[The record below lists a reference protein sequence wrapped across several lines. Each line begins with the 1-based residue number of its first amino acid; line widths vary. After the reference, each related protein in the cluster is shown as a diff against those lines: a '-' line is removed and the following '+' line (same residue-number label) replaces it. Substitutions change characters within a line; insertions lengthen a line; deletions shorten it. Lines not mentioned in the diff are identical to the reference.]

1 MKHTILASIVCSGLL
16 ALPVSAFAQSESYDI
31 KIEATD
37 AVTALN
43 VLGLQTEHPLL
54 FNYNQV
60 KDFRVNSLE
69 GNYTLQ
75 QALNLILRDTGL
87 SGSLSEREV
96 ISISLNTGSVTQP
109 KEDPMTFKGKT
120 KALVNTA
127 ASAALMTAMTATS
140 VAAQDS
146 TDNAYEDVVIATAT
160 TGSRIKRQ
168 ENYSSPLARI
178 NADDISS
185 TGAKDIRDI
194 IGNLPINAGSENNAD
209 NLTQNFTVG
218 TSNINLRGLGVAST
232 LVLLN
237 GKRQVLSSV
246 ATDDGSSFVDTA
258 ALVPTLAIERVE
270 ILKDGASAIYG
281 SDAVAGVANFITR
294 DSFNGAEIQAEYR
307 TKTNTG
313 SQTDFNI
320 DGVLGGDFGDSGHF
334 LLAASYLDRTSLTL
348 LETDFDRPATS
359 GFGNPATFIPVAGGA
374 AMPDPECEADGGIL
388 VGTTCRFDF
397 GPQVTVV
404 PNEERIQT
412 FARAT
417 WNWSDTT
424 NLWGEIGY
432 ANNKISREVSP
443 SFPVLNTPLVPE
455 ANPGN
460 PFGED
465 VFFQGRPFGVGSP
478 TEINLYEHSTYRVG
492 LGADGEFND
501 NLYWDISYVTAA
513 NDAVLNPRDI
523 IAENFQNALL
533 GFGGNGCDTSP
544 TAATVAVAGQ
554 GECSYFDPTDPTGNE
569 GLRSFIVGDYI
580 GNTESKLDVIEA
592 NITGSLFEMG
602 GGDVG
607 FAIGGQY
614 REQSVDYA
622 YDTITQQDGFGFL
635 IGNPNFG
642 GSTDVYA
649 LYGEVLLPINERLE
663 VSGALRFEDYGS
675 GIGDTL
681 DPKVSALFRPT
692 DELSLR
698 ASFSTSFRAPSVF
711 QTAGVQ
717 TNFVNISDPLSGDST
732 FAGRRTVGDEALQ
745 PETSEAFNA
754 GVTWTPG
761 NDWNFNL
768 DFWDFSFEDVLLKE
782 NAQAIVTANP
792 NDTRIE
798 RTSAGTISIVNVAFI
813 NADAIE
819 TNGFD
824 FSASKS
830 FDFGGGTLTP
840 SLNGTYVLTYDVT
853 NNGVKIDGAGRLNRS
868 NVGSPTPELRGNIG
882 LNYDRGAFGANAY
895 ARYVD
900 SYEDDGGV
908 GIDSFTQFD
917 VQASY
922 NFGSLIRDDSETTLT
937 VGLVNAFDEDPPF
950 VAVSGS
956 YDPRTGDPRGRRAY
970 VKLGTKF

>member
-1 MKHTILASIVCSGLL
+1 MLGSVN
-16 ALPVSAFAQSESYDI
+16 AFAQSVSYDI
-31 KIEATD
+31 KIEAAD
-37 AVTALN
+37 AVTALTT
-43 VLGLQTEHPLL
+43 LGLQTEHPLL

-60 KDFRVNSLE
+60 KDFHVNSLE

-75 QALNLILRDTGL
+75 QALTLLLGDTGL

-96 ISISLNTGSVTQP
+96 ITISFKTESLTQP
-109 KEDPMTFKGKT
+109 KEDPMKFKGTT
-120 KALVNTA
+120 KKLVNTA
-127 ASAALMTAMTATS
+127 ASAALVTAMSSAP
-140 VAAQDS
+140 VAAQVN
-146 TDNAYEDVVIATAT
+146 TIEDEIIVTAT

-168 ENYSSPLARI
+168 ENYASPLARFD
-178 NADDISS
+178 ADDISN

-246 ATDDGSSFVDTA
+246 ATDDGASFVDTS
-258 ALVPTLAIERVE
+258 ALVPALAIERVE

-294 DSFNGAEIQAEYR
+294 DTFDGAEIQAEYR

-320 DGVLGGDFGDSGHF
+320 DGVIGGDFGDNGHF

-348 LETDFDRPATS
+348 AETDFDQPATS
-359 GFGNPATFIPVAGGA
+359 GFGNPGTFIPVAGGG
-374 AMPDPECEADGGIL
+374 AMPDPNCEANGGIL

-417 WNWSDTT
+417 WDWSETT
-424 NLWGEIGY
+424 NLWAEVGY
-432 ANNKISREVSP
+432 ASNKIDREVSP
-443 SFPVLNTPLVPE
+443 SFPVLNTPIVPA

-478 TEINLYEHSTYRVG
+478 TEINFYEHNTYRVG
-492 LGADGEFND
+492 LGADGQLTD
-501 NLYWDISYVTAA
+501 NLFWDISYVTAA
-513 NDAVLNPRDI
+513 NDAILNPRDV
-523 IAENFQNALL
+523 IAGNFQNALN
-533 GFGGNGCDTSP
+533 GFGGIGCDTSP
-544 TAATVAVAGQ
+544 TAATPAVAGQ
-554 GECSYFDPTDPTGNE
+554 GECSFFDPTNPTGNE
-569 GLRSFIVGDYI
+569 GLRSFIIGDYL
-580 GNTESKLDVIEA
+580 GNTESTLDVIEA
-592 NITGSLFEMG
+592 NITGTLFEMA
-602 GGDVG
+602 GGDAG

-622 YDTITQQDGFGFL
+622 FDSITQQDGFGFL

-649 LYGEVLLPINERLE
+649 IYGEVLLPLSDRFE
-663 VSGALRFEDYGS
+663 VTGAIRFEDYGS

-681 DPKVSALFRPT
+681 DPKISALFRPT
-692 DELSLR
+692 DDLSIR
-698 ASFSTSFRAPSVF
+698 GSFSTSFRAPSVF

-717 TNFVNISDPLSGDST
+717 TNFVNISDPNAGGEST
-732 FAGRRTVGDEALQ
+732 FAGRRTVGDETLQ
-745 PETSEAFNA
+745 PETSTAFNA
-754 GVTWTPG
+754 GATWTPG
-761 NDWNFNL
+761 DFRFNL

-792 NDTRIE
+792 DDPRIE

-813 NADAIE
+813 NADSID

-830 FDFGGGTLTP
+830 FDLAGGTLTP
-840 SLNGTYVLTYDVT
+840 SLDGTYVLTYDVT
-853 NNGVKIDGAGRLNRS
+853 NNGVTIDGAGRLNRS
-868 NVGSPTPELRGNIG
+868 NVGSPTPELRGNFG
-882 LNYDRGAFGANAY
+882 LNYEREGFGANAY
-895 ARYVD
+895 VRYID
-900 SYEDDGGV
+900 SYEDDNGV
-908 GIDSFTQFD
+908 GIDSNTQVD

-937 VGLVNAFDEDPPF
+937 IGLVNAFDQDPPF

-956 YDPRTGDPRGRRAY
+956 YDPRTHDPRGRRAY